1 MLDNLSVQQVEK
13 ALEWLAQPV
22 QCHPPQDL
30 EKLDPLEWFLLE
42 RMLQALW
49 QEKNSSPMH

>member
-1 MLDNLSVQQVEK
+1 MLNNLSVQQVEQ

-30 EKLDPLEWFLLE
+30 ENLDPLEWFLLE
-42 RMLQALW
+42 RMLQALL
-49 QEKNSSPMH
+49 QEQNSSPMH